1 MRKVA
6 AVLVAVAFVLDTAA
20 PAQADI
26 VRICH
31 ARARGV
37 DPSATAACRVNYPRR
52 IWVTIKARSK
62 QYAWGNYSMV
72 CSKGTGDDRRHG
84 HYSGTTPFSLALT
97 MPYRR
102 PDTCWVVATGILNQ
116 PGTVIVIL
124 TARV

>member
-1 MRKVA
+1 VRKVA
-6 AVLVAVAFVLDTAA
+6 AVLVAVAFVLDTAT
-20 PAQADI
+20 PAQANI

-31 ARARGV
+31 ARDQG
-37 DPSATAACRVNYPRR
+37 DYPSAVASCPVNYPRR
-52 IWVTIKARSK
+52 IWVTIKARPK

-84 HYSGTTPFSLALT
+84 NYSGTTPFSLALT

-102 PDTCWVVATGILNQ
+102 PDKCWVAATGILNQ